1 MKLCFSRMFFL
12 RVLCMITAVL
22 IIMPLSSYAEET
34 QTYALG
40 SKGAEVQEINRRL
53 YELRYLKKGSV
64 RKLYTE
70 KTADAVRAFQRE
82 NGLPETGEVD
92 AEVYRLLF
100 SDAAAAAPW
109 PTMPPLSTGEPP
121 EEPELPETDADGY
134 LKEEG
139 EFFYE
144 NEMDGRWY
152 YLSGNLQ
159 IYIRKYRDRS
169 IPLEWFETEILARN
183 GERFHTVM
191 TNPDRPGSGFRYP
204 FDIARDAG
212 FVLGFSDDFYADR
225 VSEKQTVGNIIREGD
240 ILFSETHKKRGHS
253 LPNLDMMAQY
263 PDGRL
268 EVYECNEYT
277 AQDLLDRGALNV
289 FSFGPILIRDGEI
302 NEQVYTYY
310 RSTEP
315 RQALGMIEPNHY
327 LLVSVLG
334 RTSDSKGTM
343 LQRVAEIMKGKGV
356 TQALNLDGGNT
367 LALVFRGKIL
377 HRKATFKKRTYYRT
391 VTSLIG
397 IGYTDDW
404 E

>member
-40 SKGAEVQEINRRL
+40 SKGAEVHEINRRL

-92 AEVYRLLF
+92 AEVYRVLF

-109 PTMPPLSTGEPP
+109 PTMQPLSTGEQP
-121 EEPELPETDADGY
+121 EEPEMPETDADGY
-134 LKEEG
+134 MKVEG

-144 NEMDGRWY
+144 NETDGRWY

-159 IYIRKYRDRS
+159 IYIRKYRDES
-169 IPLEWFETEILARN
+169 IPLEWFETEIIARN

-225 VSEKQTVGNIIREGD
+225 VSEKQTVGNIIREGE
-240 ILFSETHKKRGHS
+240 ILFSETHRKRGHH

-277 AQDLLDRGALNV
+277 AQDLFDRGALNV